1 MEAKEP
7 KPRGGFRPGSGRKP
21 ISTKSKIPV
30 SIDTDLVT
38 WLAQFGSRKRSLMV
52 NDAVKLMREEMSKR
66 DQAH

>member
-7 KPRGGFRPGSGRKP
+7 KARGGFRPGSGRKP

-30 SIDTDLVT
+30 SIDTDLVA

-52 NDAVKLMREEMSKR
+52 NDAVKLMREEMTRQSGLK
-66 DQAH
+66 